1 MGEVFAGR
9 YELVDPLGCG
19 GAGAVWR
26 VWDRKRREY
35 VAAKILQ
42 QRDATALLRFVREQ
56 ALRFEHP
63 HILAPLGWAAEDDK
77 VLFTMGLVRGGS
89 VSDLIRAH
97 GPLPLSFSAIL
108 LDQLFQALDAV
119 HREGFVHRDVKPA
132 NLLLEATGT
141 GRPHLRLSDF
151 GIAVARD
158 EPRLTD
164 LHFIVGTPGYL
175 APERLIG
182 ADPEPTQDLFSVGVV
197 ACQMLTGQQPPRD
210 LADQLSA
217 DPGWPSR
224 AVLVGF
230 PEPIRAVVA
239 RLLAYQP
246 EDRYATAAEA
256 RAALAQA
263 MAAVPRQ
270 VLARFDSRVVEV
282 PDRIGPLPEGFGPGG
297 PITPAGAVAAAPAAA
312 AGGPI
317 PPETV
322 PETSTH
328 SPTVALNRA
337 LGEVTPPVAETVQVA
352 DPPIPQ
358 PSGVPTSP
366 WAPQRSGN
374 PWQPPVPRL
383 PNDDHG
389 PAVLLRAPGTWM
401 TAGGVVLM
409 MIGLF
414 LLMG

>member
-9 YELVDPLGCG
+9 YELVDPLGHG

-63 HILAPLGWAAEDDK
+63 HILAPIGWAAEDDK

-89 VSDLIRAH
+89 VADLIRAH
-97 GPLPLSFSAIL
+97 GPLPLSFTAIL
-108 LDQLFQALDAV
+108 LDQLFQALDVV
-119 HREGFVHRDVKPA
+119 HRAGFVHRDIKPA

-164 LHFIVGTPGYL
+164 LRFIVGTPGYL
-175 APERLIG
+175 SPERLLG
-182 ADPEPTQDLFSVGVV
+182 ADPEPTQDLFSAGVV

-217 DPGWPSR
+217 DPGW
-224 AVLVGF
+224 AALAGF

-239 RLLAYQP
+239 RLLAYRP

-256 RAALAQA
+256 RTALK
-263 MAAVPRQ
+263 
-270 VLARFDSRVVEV
+270 VV
-282 PDRIGPLPEGFGPGG
+282 
-297 PITPAGAVAAAPAAA
+297 
-312 AGGPI
+312 
-317 PPETV
+317 
-322 PETSTH
+322 
-328 SPTVALNRA
+328 
-337 LGEVTPPVAETVQVA
+337 
-352 DPPIPQ
+352 
-358 PSGVPTSP
+358 
-366 WAPQRSGN
+366 
-374 PWQPPVPRL
+374 
-383 PNDDHG
+383 
-389 PAVLLRAPGTWM
+389 
-401 TAGGVVLM
+401 
-409 MIGLF
+409 
-414 LLMG
+414 

>member
-9 YELVDPLGCG
+9 YELVDPLGHG

-63 HILAPLGWAAEDDK
+63 HILAPIGWAAEDDK

-89 VSDLIRAH
+89 VADLIRAH
-97 GPLPLSFSAIL
+97 GPLPLSFTAIL
-108 LDQLFQALDAV
+108 LDQLFQALDVV
-119 HREGFVHRDVKPA
+119 HRAGFVHRDIKPA

-164 LHFIVGTPGYL
+164 LRFIVGTPGYL
-175 APERLIG
+175 SPERLLG
-182 ADPEPTQDLFSVGVV
+182 ADPEPTQDLFSAGVV

-217 DPGWPSR
+217 DPGW
-224 AVLVGF
+224 AALAGF

-239 RLLAYQP
+239 RLLAYRP

-256 RAALAQA
+256 RTALAQA
-263 MAAVPRQ
+263 MAAVPPQ
-270 VLARFDSRVVEV
+270 VLARFDAGVVEV
-282 PDRIGPLPEGFGPGG
+282 PDRIGPLPEGFGPDG
-297 PITPAGAVAAAPAAA
+297 PLTPVASGVVEATA
-312 AGGPI
+312 
-317 PPETV
+317 EM
-322 PETSTH
+322 STH
-328 SPTVALNRA
+328 SPTVALSRA
-337 LGEVTPPVAETVQVA
+337 PGETIPPPMATEITPVAAPLT
-352 DPPIPQ
+352 PQ
-358 PSGVPTSP
+358 PSHVPS
-366 WAPQRSGN
+366 WDAQRAGH
-374 PWQPPVPRL
+374 PWQPPALPQRNDPR
-383 PNDDHG
+383 PTG
-389 PAVLLRAPGTWM
+389 PLSTPGTWM
-401 TAGGVVLM
+401 TASGVVLM
-409 MIGLF
+409 LIGLF
-414 LLMG
+414 LLVG